1 MKLNFRKTGNGHP
14 IIILHGLYGSSDNWF
29 TIARK
34 LENNYTI
41 YLPDARNHGRSPHNT
56 VHTYEAMR
64 DDLKEFIDSHKI
76 KNPIL
81 IGHSMGGKTAMFF
94 AAKFPEYLRALIVV
108 DISPKAYMIKDQNV
122 PGQYMTHRQI
132 IQAMQNVDLSKL
144 SKRTDA
150 EAQLSGKIPSVMVRQ
165 FLLKNLAKTKTN
177 SYEWL
182 LNLNALSDQLP
193 EIMSGLDKKAVS
205 PGALSLPVL
214 FIRGGKS
221 DYIPENEVPDITGFF
236 PAAEIVTIPDSGHW
250 VHAEKPGEFMEKLM
264 LFLEKI

>member
-81 IGHSMGGKTAMFF
+81 IGHSMGGKRSERSRSVYDT
-94 AAKFPEYLRALIVV
+94 
-108 DISPKAYMIKDQNV
+108 
-122 PGQYMTHRQI
+122 
-132 IQAMQNVDLSKL
+132 QAN
-144 SKRTDA
+144 
-150 EAQLSGKIPSVMVRQ
+150 
-165 FLLKNLAKTKTN
+165 
-177 SYEWL
+177 Y
-182 LNLNALSDQLP
+182 
-193 EIMSGLDKKAVS
+193 
-205 PGALSLPVL
+205 
-214 FIRGGKS
+214 
-221 DYIPENEVPDITGFF
+221 
-236 PAAEIVTIPDSGHW
+236 SGH
-250 VHAEKPGEFMEKLM
+250 AERRPFKTIEKNRC
-264 LFLEKI
+264 